1 MSLARDIEL
10 GRDVFEQTQHWRS
23 FGLVEWN
30 LVTCA
35 LIRLRNVHLAVQV
48 VERRRLALLR
58 RRKILHSCL
67 TWWRADTV
75 SRRTARKFW
84 ATRWLHNFR
93 LAHKPRFVAEC
104 RARLSARLVRL
115 QRELR
120 SKAFKLK
127 PGEVNLYDAL
137 ADTFE
142 SRLTAALAKARVKA
156 RVTSHT
162 EHLVRCSLSVSSFVA
177 RSSVPGTRRFCHKDS
192 FLDACPL
199 RELGA
204 CLFKHR
210 KDDLKPLTVFSAAG
224 FLWLWTDDSDA
235 RLLMCSGA
243 LQARSVQE
251 VGQVAV
257 LPGHVPDIVLA
268 DLDFSGRSIW
278 ANPRLDTYVGN
289 LRDVL
294 EWRDVPTCA
303 LVWLAKH
310 CEGQLLLSLLKK
322 PRSLSALKVVAP
334 RLGAWRDSD
343 FCVYNLAWLRSAV
356 GSNAD
361 LVWFLLR
368 CLPVVRAVGNCWAF
382 HPALL
387 RYGLDR
393 VLRMIKEHPD
403 KHPAKA
409 LLASAPDS
417 LLSLADVSRLAAQAM
432 LPGCDGTE
440 MDALTVLHELKHL
453 GPMAASAVLDF
464 LGTIGG

>member
-1 MSLARDIEL
+1 
-10 GRDVFEQTQHWRS
+10 
-23 FGLVEWN
+23 
-30 LVTCA
+30 
-35 LIRLRNVHLAVQV
+35 
-48 VERRRLALLR
+48 
-58 RRKILHSCL
+58 
-67 TWWRADTV
+67 
-75 SRRTARKFW
+75 
-84 ATRWLHNFR
+84 
-93 LAHKPRFVAEC
+93 VAEC

-127 PGEVNLYDAL
+127 LKPGEVNLYDAL

-142 SRLTAALAKARVKA
+142 SRLTAALAKA

-177 RSSVPGTRRFCHKDS
+177 RSSVPGTRRFCHKDD
-192 FLDACPL
+192 FMEACPL

-210 KDDLKPLTVFSAAG
+210 EDDLKPLTVFSAAG
-224 FLWLWTDDSDA
+224 FLWLWTDSDA

-257 LPGHVPDIVLA
+257 LPSLVSGIVLA

-278 ANPRLDTYVGN
+278 ANPRLDAYVGN
-289 LRDVL
+289 LRDVP

-310 CEGQLLLSLLKK
+310 CDGQLLLSLLKR

-343 FCVYNLAWLRSAV
+343 FCVYNLAWLRSAA
-356 GSNAD
+356 GISAAGISAAGRGAD

-417 LLSLADVSRLAAQAM
+417 LLSLAEVSRLVAQAV
-432 LPGCDGTE
+432 LPGCDE
-440 MDALTVLHELKHL
+440 IDALTVLHELKHL

-464 LGTIGG
+464 LGTIGE